1 MINIEQ
7 YGLDSFYRKEF
18 EKFKESGFEA
28 GRISAEHKE
37 RYNVITRYGEI
48 TGEVTGRFLYDTDDP
63 SDFPK
68 TGDWVAVTYFEEDN
82 KCIIHNLLKRRSH
95 FSRGQAGKET
105 GMQVI
110 AANID
115 YIFIVQ
121 SFNSDFNINR
131 IERYIVMTEEGR
143 CRPVVIINK
152 NDLADNPAE
161 YLDRIKNRLKDIPLF
176 SISCET
182 GKGFNELKEFIAPG
196 KTYALA
202 GSSGVGKSSIIN
214 LLMNDTLQKTAG
226 IRMSDGRGR
235 HTTTRRELFLLPGGG
250 IIIDTPG
257 MREFSIRD
265 SDISGSDIY
274 SDIAEIAEGCRFKDC
289 SHTHEAGCAVK
300 DALDKG
306 TISKGHLENYFK
318 LKKESDYIDSLIDKN
333 IYLERKK
340 KEKQL
345 HRIIKR
351 YYKDGNSKGNI

>member
-7 YGLDSFYRKEF
+7 YGFDSFYKKEF
-18 EKFKESGFEA
+18 ETFKEAGFEP
-28 GRISAEHKE
+28 GRITAEHKE
-37 RYNVITRYGEI
+37 RYNVITGQGEI
-48 TGEVTGRFLYDTDDP
+48 TGEVTGRFLYDTDAS

-68 TGDWVAVTYFEEDN
+68 TGDWVAVTCFAEDK
-82 KCIIHNLLKRRSH
+82 KCIIHNLLKRRSQ
-95 FSRGQAGKET
+95 FSRGQSGKET
-105 GMQVI
+105 GSQVI

-121 SFNSDFNINR
+121 SFNSDFNLNR
-131 IERYIVMTEEGR
+131 IERYIVMAEEGN
-143 CRPVVIINK
+143 CMPVIIINK
-152 NDLADNPAE
+152 NDLTDNPE
-161 YLDRIKNRLKDIPLF
+161 PYIDSVRKRLKNIHLF

-182 GKGFNELKEFIAPG
+182 GNGLDELKEFIKTG

-214 LLMNDTLQKTAG
+214 LLMNHTLQKTAE
-226 IRMSDGRGR
+226 IRVSDGRGK

-257 MREFSIRD
+257 MREFSIRN
-265 SDISGSDIY
+265 SDVAGSDIY
-274 SDIAEIAEGCRFKDC
+274 SDISKIAAGCRYKDC

-300 DALDKG
+300 EALENG
-306 TISKGHLENYFK
+306 IITEGHLENYFK
-318 LKKESDYIDSLIDKN
+318 LKKESDYLDSLIDKN

-340 KEKQL
+340 KEKEL

>member
-1 MINIEQ
+1 MIDIEQ
-7 YGLDSFYRKEF
+7 YGFDSFYRKEF
-18 EKFKESGFEA
+18 ETFKEMRFEP

-37 RYNVITRYGEI
+37 RYTVITGYGEV
-48 TGEVTGRFLYDTDDP
+48 TGEITGRFLYDTDDT

-82 KCIIHNLLKRRSH
+82 KCIIHSLLKRRSH

-105 GMQVI
+105 GVQVI

-121 SFNSDFNINR
+121 SFNLDFSLNR
-131 IERYIVMTEEGR
+131 IERYMVMAEEGN
-143 CRPVVIINK
+143 CTPVIIINK
-152 NDLADNPAE
+152 NDLTDDPE
-161 YLDRIKNRLKDIPLF
+161 PYLESVKKRLKNIPLF
-176 SISCET
+176 SVSCET
-182 GKGFNELKEFIAPG
+182 GNGFNELKEFIQPG

-226 IRMSDGRGR
+226 IRESDGRGR

-265 SDISGSDIY
+265 SDIAGSDIY
-274 SDIAEIAEGCRFKDC
+274 SDIAEIAEDCRFKDC
-289 SHTHEAGCAVK
+289 THTHESGCAVK
-300 DALDKG
+300 DALEKG
-306 TISKGHLENYFK
+306 IISQGHLENYFK

-351 YYKDGNSKGNI
+351 YYKDGNSKGNT

>member
-1 MINIEQ
+1 MNP
-7 YGLDSFYRKEF
+7 GANGFDSFYKKEF
-18 EKFKESGFEA
+18 ESFKGSGFEP

-48 TGEVTGRFLYDTDDP
+48 AGEVTGRLLYDTDDP

-68 TGDWVAVTYFEEDN
+68 TGDWTAVTYFGEDN

-105 GMQVI
+105 GVQVI

-121 SFNSDFNINR
+121 SFNTDFSINR
-131 IERYIVMTEEGR
+131 IERYIVMAEKGR
-143 CRPVVIINK
+143 CVPVIIINK
-152 NDLADNPAE
+152 NDLTDNPGE
-161 YLDRIKNRLKDIPLF
+161 YLDRIKDRLEDIPLF

-182 GKGFNELKEFIAPG
+182 GNGFNELKEFIEPG

-214 LLMNDTLQKTAG
+214 LLMNDAHQKTAG
-226 IRMSDGRGR
+226 IRESDGRGR

-250 IIIDTPG
+250 IMIDTPG
-257 MREFSIRD
+257 MREFSIRN
-265 SDISGSDIY
+265 SDVESADIY
-274 SDIAEIAEGCRFKDC
+274 SDIAGIAEGCRYKDC

-300 DALDKG
+300 EALANG
-306 TISKGHLENYFK
+306 IITAGHFENYLK

-333 IYLERKK
+333 VYLERKK